1 METLELFY
9 PQIAARA
16 GPYTFDKGIEIE
28 VYSSKSS
35 YFDWAKIRFTEQFQ
49 PKISLARKDPAAIEL
64 GYNNVFEEVF
74 TGYVSKPYNG
84 GGFTD
89 EVTLKDEMLL
99 LEETQINN
107 TFLDTTPQEM
117 IAYFLGKAGL
127 SKMKL
132 SSKGYPE
139 RKRLPIRQMNV
150 IEAIN
155 AVHAAWNIKQP
166 FFFSGGVFY
175 WGEKPE
181 QDKTYIFEYGVN
193 IIALTRSGGSWEL
206 ETVSAP
212 FVRHS
217 HKISV
222 KHPKVSGE
230 FEVSKVVKR
239 ERLHPHEDLFLRKEG
254 REMLEQMMRAVAR
267 KIIAQEYP
275 HAKSPAVVY
284 ATVSKATQ
292 LGETFDL
299 EDLVI
304 HNDETGSSF
313 KGHITAH
320 WNEYTLTV
328 VDRWGNEDE
337 SFPPLPG
344 VRSKGQYKA
353 GAFVA
358 VAMAYG
364 DSPAIIGEV
373 QL

>member
-1 METLELFY
+1 MPDVFITMKEAAEFEGVKYGTFAQRIARNPKQY
-9 PQIAARA
+9 KTRTQPQENGGKEQVLVSVDSLTAKGRKAWRAAQKIDGR
-16 GPYTFDKGIEIE
+16 DVVIEKRTE
-28 VYSSKSS
+28 SAPWYVGVDLNHY
-35 YFDWAKIRFTEQFQ
+35 TEQ
-49 PKISLARKDPAAIEL
+49 
-64 GYNNVFEEVF
+64 
-74 TGYVSKPYNG
+74 
-84 GGFTD
+84 
-89 EVTLKDEMLL
+89 
-99 LEETQINN
+99 
-107 TFLDTTPQEM
+107 
-117 IAYFLGKAGL
+117 
-127 SKMKL
+127 
-132 SSKGYPE
+132 
-139 RKRLPIRQMNV
+139 
-150 IEAIN
+150 
-155 AVHAAWNIKQP
+155 
-166 FFFSGGVFY
+166 
-175 WGEKPE
+175 
-181 QDKTYIFEYGVN
+181 
-193 IIALTRSGGSWEL
+193 
-206 ETVSAP
+206 
-212 FVRHS
+212 
-217 HKISV
+217 
-222 KHPKVSGE
+222 
-230 FEVSKVVKR
+230 
-239 ERLHPHEDLFLRKEG
+239 
-254 REMLEQMMRAVAR
+254 QMMRAVAR